1 MKQTPTKRRK
11 ISIEIEFDETN
22 DAKFLLE
29 NLSKI
34 ALEKAIFEKK
44 HLSAYLTLSSI
55 NRLPFQEPRLETIN
69 GVNCMVFKSIM

>member
-11 ISIEIEFDETN
+11 ISIEIEFEETK
-22 DAKFLLE
+22 DVKFLLE

-34 ALEKAIFEKK
+34 ALEKTIFETK

>member
-1 MKQTPTKRRK
+1 MKQTPTKRTIK
-11 ISIEIEFDETN
+11 IEIEFEETK
-22 DAKFLLE
+22 DVKFLLE

-34 ALEKAIFEKK
+34 ALEKTIFETK

-69 GVNCMVFKSIM
+69 GRNCLVFKSIM